1 MNEIEFTETQSPVPA
16 FDVGQIWRDTSNNC
30 AYIVART
37 GPHEYNLF
45 CLRTGVRWT
54 EPRTTLEALRN
65 TLDSDFVRVTQPFTV
80 TPG

>member
-1 MNEIEFTETQSPVPA
+1 MNLIEFTETQTPETA
-16 FDVGQIWRDTSNNC
+16 FDVGQIWRDTSDNC

-37 GPHEYNLF
+37 ALDEYNLI
-45 CLRTGVRWT
+45 CLHTGVRWT
-54 EPRTTLEALRN
+54 ESQTTLMALRS